1 MGCPTFVNVGGDCPG
16 SGYLTNA
23 LPEGDGLTLVRE
35 YEDIIFIKAKDWG
48 AFESTDHSVRYW
60 NFSDIE
66 QNGLQLLV
74 DGTVQDFVAEFERES
89 DSKPGLAPNVCCFFL

>member
-1 MGCPTFVNVGGDCPG
+1 MGCPTFVNVDSDCPG

-35 YEDIIFIKAKDWG
+35 
-48 AFESTDHSVRYW
+48 YW